1 MVLPLSIPGDLI
13 VLQSSDSDE
22 CKIISDEAED
32 EEGGEDPNN
41 SGLHVNDDLN
51 RVDEQGRVLVNV
63 GHPLDEEDVFLA
75 PQLAASVK
83 PHQVTHPVFYNDPLI
98 CNVHPQNIKSVHVQA
113 ARPRRPILE
122 EMSPTLLTN

>member
-1 MVLPLSIPGDLI
+1 MVLPLSFPGDLI

-32 EEGGEDPNN
+32 EGEGGEDPNN

-83 PHQVTHPVFYNDPLI
+83 PHQVTH
-98 CNVHPQNIKSVHVQA
+98 
-113 ARPRRPILE
+113 R
-122 EMSPTLLTN
+122 LL

>member
-1 MVLPLSIPGDLI
+1 VVLPLSIPGDLI

-83 PHQVTHPVFYNDPLI
+83 PHQVTH
-98 CNVHPQNIKSVHVQA
+98 
-113 ARPRRPILE
+113 R
-122 EMSPTLLTN
+122 LL